1 MGFPSC
7 IPVFSYVSRYRFVL
21 AVLHVD
27 GGSYWS
33 TMVSDELDRHCW
45 SAGTSCAR
53 VSGRGLLLQDSPTS
67 PQALRW
73 TISIFYHQQH
83 VFWLGVHGQVGVHGL
98 SGLDFPVRGISLR
111 RSVHDA
117 GFV

>member
-1 MGFPSC
+1 M
-7 IPVFSYVSRYRFVL
+7 L

-33 TMVSDELDRHCW
+33 TMVSDELDRHCG